1 MDVRMEH
8 TAGRGREAEVWLGAS
23 LLTVCDGIST
33 AEARTPP
40 GPVECVRFRYQT
52 ESPLPVAKML
62 AGNPKQEKGLTPI
75 RSWAYTG
82 YGQIV
87 SLMPTVIDFG
97 LLRMEDPN
105 WLTDPE
111 LIGKHVSVPIDRL
124 EVEVV
129 GGPEA
134 IP

>member
-1 MDVRMEH
+1 MDVRMEY
-8 TAGRGREAEVWLGAS
+8 TAGRGREAEVWVAQA

-33 AEARTPP
+33 ADACTPP
-40 GPVECVRFRYQT
+40 GPVERARFRYQT
-52 ESPLPVAKML
+52 ESPLPVTDML
-62 AGNPKQEKGLTPI
+62 AGNPKNEKGLDPV

-105 WLTDPE
+105 WLTDSD
-111 LIGKHVSVPIDRL
+111 LIGQYVSVPIDRL
-124 EVEVV
+124 EVEIVDDP
-129 GGPEA
+129 GATP
-134 IP
+134 